1 MIRKLLRR
9 LLGPPTGDI
18 YIVIDTGYRSR
29 PIIGASTRQQ
39 GAELIRAEHAD
50 RESATQ
56 PYMWQHIYDRTII
69 ENHELQDGDQ

>member
-18 YIVIDTGYRSR
+18 YIVIDTGRLAGH
-29 PIIGASTRQQ
+29 IAGVSTKLQ
-39 GAELIRAEHAD
+39 GAERIRADYAD
-50 RESATQ
+50 RQSAAQ